1 MLGNKLLEKHE
12 DVALE
17 NFDNFVKE
25 GNKLSMGELK
35 KLKDNWKSV
44 YISAQMMECKQVN
57 NYVHDV
63 QDKIEDNG

>member
-17 NFDNFVKE
+17 NFDTFVKE

-44 YISAQMMECKQVN
+44 YISAQMMECK
-57 NYVHDV
+57 
-63 QDKIEDNG
+63 